1 MSSELELPETS
12 TDLAKPDRN
21 SRRRFLTRAGLGGAA
36 MAVGPVAVASPV
48 GAMGNGNGNGNGNG
62 GGNSNSGANT
72 PTKQQFIRLFPTLS
86 PFAEDSMAL
95 QEALVELGKQGGVMD
110 AKDPL
115 EVGPIRL
122 ITEPGLSPNNRDNPT
137 HTAGTTFVAQFLD
150 HDLTRDAGSTLGKP
164 TSLTKSLNL
173 RTPSFDLDSV
183 YGGDP
188 RTSPELYS
196 SNTGYFRVE
205 SGGLFEDL
213 PRSSNGSAII
223 SDPRND
229 ENLMLSGIQ
238 VAMLKFH
245 NNMMDAVNIRPHK
258 NLKAFKEAQRLVQWH
273 WQWLIVNQ
281 FLPQFVGQAMVD
293 DVFGNGFQIW
303 QTRNAQI
310 PVEFSTAAYR
320 FGHSMVRPSY
330 RANLAGDNGDPFFA
344 FVFDPD
350 SQGQPDPN
358 DLTGGR
364 RSERRFIGWQTFFD
378 FNDGE
383 VRPNKRIDTNISS
396 ALMNLPIPTIDSPH
410 GGGPIGPRSLPTR
423 NFLRHITWGI
433 PSGQD
438 IAQQI
443 GAAPLSPGDLQDAA
457 DIYAPLG
464 ESTPLFFYILRE
476 ADVVADGLHLGPVGG
491 RIVAET
497 FLALLR
503 MNSNSYL
510 AQQPNWKPTLPFE
523 GDRFDMTDL
532 LRFAEVDPASR
543 GQ

>member
-1 MSSELELPETS
+1 MSNELELPESSSELGKPARS
-12 TDLAKPDRN
+12 T
-21 SRRRFLTRAGLGGAA
+21 RRKFLTRAGFGSAA
-36 MAVGPVAVASPV
+36 LAVGPIAVASPV
-48 GAMGNGNGNGNGNG
+48 AAMGNGNSG
-62 GGNSNSGANT
+62 GGNT
-72 PTKQQFIRLFPTLS
+72 PAPQRFTRLFPNLE
-86 PFAEDSMAL
+86 PFAEDSVAL
-95 QEALVELGKQGGVMD
+95 QEALLELGKKGGIMD

-122 ITEPGLSPNNRDNPT
+122 ITEPELSPNNRDNPT
-137 HTAGTTFVAQFLD
+137 QTAGTTFVAQFLD
-150 HDLTRDAGSTLGKP
+150 HDLTRDGGSTLGSP

-173 RTPSFDLDSV
+173 RTPSFDLDTV

-188 RTSPELYS
+188 RTSPELYADS
-196 SNTGYFRVE
+196 EGHFLVE

-213 PRSSNGSAII
+213 PRSSNQSAI
-223 SDPRND
+223 SGDPRND
-229 ENLMLSGIQ
+229 ENLMISGIQ

-245 NNMMDAVNIRPHK
+245 NNVLDSLDTRLHK
-258 NLKAFKEAQRLVQWH
+258 NLRAFNEARQIVQWH
-273 WQWLIVNQ
+273 WQWLVVNE
-281 FLPQFVGQAMVD
+281 FLPQFVGQEMVD
-293 DVFGNGFQIW
+293 DIFRNGFKVW
-303 QTRNAQI
+303 RTRSAQI

-330 RANLAGDNGDPFFA
+330 RANLAGDDGDPFFA

-350 SQGQPDPN
+350 SQGAPDPD

-364 RSERRFIGWQTFFD
+364 RSKRRFIGWQTFFD

-383 VRPNKRIDTNISS
+383 VRPNKRIDTMISS
-396 ALMNLPIPTIDSPH
+396 ALMNLPIPTIDTPH
-410 GGGPIGPRSLPTR
+410 GAAVTGPRSLPAR

-433 PSGQD
+433 PSGQE
-438 IAQQI
+438 IAKQM
-443 GAAPLSPGDLQDAA
+443 GVDPLSAGDLRDAA

-464 ESTPLFFYILRE
+464 QSTPLFFYILRE
-476 ADVVADGLHLGPVGG
+476 ADVVEDGLHLGPVGG

-503 MNSNSYL
+503 LNRNSYL
-510 AQQPNWKPTLPFE
+510 SRNRDWKPTLPFE

-532 LRFAEVDPASR
+532 LRFAGVDPATR